1 MAYTLDWEPDEVR
14 HQTLG
19 IPYEFVAEFGAVLGG
34 ILEDPWNFR
43 RDPTEPTDDHHV
55 QRSVPFADGRGL
67 VTFVILEYASQVQ
80 VVRITW
86 LG

>member
-1 MAYTLDWEPDEVR
+1 MAYRLEWEPEEVQQ
-14 HQTLG
+14 QTLG
-19 IPYEFVAEFGAVLGG
+19 IPYEFVAEFGEALGG

-43 RDPTEPTDDHHV
+43 RRPTEPTDDHHV

-67 VTFVILEYASQVQ
+67 VTFVILEYASEVQ

-86 LG
+86 VG

>member
-1 MAYTLDWEPDEVR
+1 VAYSLGWEPEEVQ

-19 IPYEFVAEFGAVLGG
+19 IPYEFVAEFGG

-43 RDPTEPTDDHHV
+43 RRPTEPTDDHHV
-55 QRSVPFADGRGL
+55 QRSVPFAAGRGL
-67 VTFVILEYASQVQ
+67 VTFVILEYASKVE

-86 LG
+86 AG